1 MYLDKTIIQKETYIP
16 GFTAAVFI
24 TAKTKVQLKRPST
37 DGWINKMRF
46 VCMYVC
52 MYIKWNITNPF
63 KKRKSN
69 AICSR
74 KLSEVSQRKK
84 YLTLPRT

>member
-1 MYLDKTIIQKETYIP
+1 MYLDKTIIQKETCIP
-16 GFTAAVFI
+16 VFTAAVCI
-24 TAKTKVQLKRPST
+24 TAKTKVQLKRPSA
-37 DGWINKMRF
+37 DEWINKMRF

-52 MYIKWNITNPF
+52 IHIKWNITNPF

-74 KLSEVSQRKK
+74 MLSEVSQRKK
-84 YLTLPRT
+84 YLTLPLI